1 MRYICVLLE
10 EEAIVKTTIFLYNTL
25 MIRILTLLTALLGL
39 AAPVT
44 AYAYLEPEE
53 VLLNSELF
61 LPPAARAA
69 QERTDIQSQ
78 ESAARREREQE
89 RAFALQH
96 PVEEEV
102 VVEEEPEPL
111 FGSAPNMLP
120 PGAFYA
126 YPVPMQGNG
135 YYGQPMF
142 LNAQPNLD
150 NANLELA
157 RTMRLLTRVNQ
168 NQAAAEL
175 NQVLHSSAG
184 GLAPT
189 GAGTVLGALTLMG
202 ATIWTLRRARN
213 AKAMLVN

>member
-53 VLLNSELF
+53 VILNSELF

-102 VVEEEPEPL
+102 VVEE
-111 FGSAPNMLP
+111 
-120 PGAFYA
+120 
-126 YPVPMQGNG
+126 
-135 YYGQPMF
+135 
-142 LNAQPNLD
+142 
-150 NANLELA
+150 
-157 RTMRLLTRVNQ
+157 
-168 NQAAAEL
+168 
-175 NQVLHSSAG
+175 
-184 GLAPT
+184 
-189 GAGTVLGALTLMG
+189 
-202 ATIWTLRRARN
+202 
-213 AKAMLVN
+213 